1 MTDDFYVGVHSDAS
15 IKSFPSNRSGNFK
28 MLLGREFDLK
38 NIEYKVAISSIT
50 RYYETEIGD
59 TVIVR
64 DKRQA
69 SIPKAA
75 NVIDAYP
82 INSKIDYAE
91 IWKLFL
97 AKTDYIIAHNDSLSA
112 FWVEFTID
120 GVKQKIWPYS
130 TSYNISESELSK
142 PFKSTSQNGI
152 YFELSNMKDIGTLT
166 VVGSKAITKAVPFRL
181 EFSPA
186 FVKSIFLPQAS
197 YSGELT
203 DKKSRTNIELRA
215 RNKLPTFT
223 DLRLTLPYIVR
234 MSGDVLPG
242 SKDFQYKMWLYEKT
256 SGVLKDYLHA
266 PFYGNSKSVSA
277 LEDDITRY
285 GRCIMH
291 PTIATLFKL
300 PTGIEL
306 IRQYVDV
313 FTIQNDVET
322 LYKSYSVSYTQGG
335 TAAKIEEHLKNI
347 GAELPAP
354 HKLRCERSGDVFQ
367 LHISEGL
374 RIVLPHAFN
383 SYTFEFTQEGSEW
396 SCTISYYDD
405 ASMVKVNKTFPVS
418 YKKSFHHQV
427 AELQKKTQ
435 EAFEEVTK
443 ETKSE
448 VALKF
453 KINRIKNEQT
463 INSIDIPEGYEL
475 QLPPTLAAGLK
486 IKTHINFV
494 NINEYAWITCNLV
507 GETCIGETAMTLL
520 TPTPLK
526 IGTASI
532 VNREYV
538 PVTVNTFRLIELRTF
553 TSLKTLEPF
562 DGPFNVLV
570 TLHFKPKYKRKGYEQ
585 PEAKRQ
591 RIDLDGRSSRV
602 LQSPTNWGSNSNEL

>member
-1 MTDDFYVGVHSDAS
+1 MMLHINMSDFYIGVHSDAS
-15 IKSFPSNRSGNFK
+15 IKSFTANRSGNFK
-28 MLLGREFDLK
+28 TLLSKDIDLE

-112 FWVEFTID
+112 FWVEFTVD

-142 PFKSTSQNGI
+142 PYKSPTHNGM

-166 VVGSKAITKAVPFRL
+166 VVGSKAIIKAVPFKL

-215 RNKLPTFT
+215 RNKLPTFA

-242 SKDFQYKMWLYEKT
+242 SKDFQYKMWLYEKMN
-256 SGVLKDYLHA
+256 GVLKDYLYP

-277 LEDDITRY
+277 LEDDVSRY

-291 PTIATLFKL
+291 PNIAKLFNL

-322 LYKSYSVSYTQGG
+322 LYKSYLVSSAHVG
-335 TAAKIEEHLKNI
+335 AATKIQDHLNGI
-347 GAELPAP
+347 GADLPTP
-354 HKLRCERSGDVFQ
+354 HKLRCVRSGDVFQ
-367 LHISEGL
+367 IHISEGL

-396 SCTISYYDD
+396 NCTISYYDD

-453 KINRIKNEQT
+453 KIKRVKNEQT
-463 INSIDIPEGYEL
+463 IDSIDIPEGYEL
-475 QLPPTLAAGLK
+475 QLPAALAAGLK
-486 IKTHINFV
+486 IKTRINFV
-494 NINEYAWITCNLV
+494 NINEYAWITC
-507 GETCIGETAMTLL
+507 
-520 TPTPLK
+520 
-526 IGTASI
+526 
-532 VNREYV
+532 
-538 PVTVNTFRLIELRTF
+538 
-553 TSLKTLEPF
+553 
-562 DGPFNVLV
+562 
-570 TLHFKPKYKRKGYEQ
+570 
-585 PEAKRQ
+585 
-591 RIDLDGRSSRV
+591 
-602 LQSPTNWGSNSNEL
+602 